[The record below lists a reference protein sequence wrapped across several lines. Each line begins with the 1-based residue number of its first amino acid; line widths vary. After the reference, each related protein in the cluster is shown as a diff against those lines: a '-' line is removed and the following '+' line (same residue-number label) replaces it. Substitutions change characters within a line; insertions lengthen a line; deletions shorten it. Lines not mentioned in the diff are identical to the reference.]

1 MVVSYGS
8 FRNNTVFQSLM
19 KWCRFTCK
27 RYLKNLC
34 TDIIFHSIS
43 FKLAEVFR
51 ADGPTVITVNGS
63 KESLLWALV
72 RGLASRSKYFINSV
86 KKIIVTA
93 KYKKTHNQAVDILFF
108 GFWDWSVSQAQ
119 NGKLEDKYYNRLP
132 ECLKENGITKQG
144 WLVLFDPHSK
154 PGSER
159 RPMINAIPKS
169 CLNNNVFF

>member
-1 MVVSYGS
+1 M
-8 FRNNTVFQSLM
+8 
-19 KWCRFTCK
+19 
-27 RYLKNLC
+27 
-34 TDIIFHSIS
+34 
-43 FKLAEVFR
+43 AEVFKSR
-51 ADGPTVITVNGS
+51 WPHGQYTVNGS

-108 GFWDWSVSQAQ
+108 GLWEWSVSQAQ
-119 NGKLEDKYYNRLP
+119 NGKLEDKYYKRLP
-132 ECLKENGITKQG
+132 ECLKNGITKQG

-159 RPMINAIPKS
+159 QPMINAIPKAVLIIMYFS
-169 CLNNNVFF
+169 CRITKCFRFIKESLRIRPYFKFLSFKSVSIRYCMVRIQPLSII